1 MLSQSTLILIHI
13 AHILYSNLS
22 QSTCQKLKHTY
33 SSCTHRTIPTQT
45 RSIAGCRCAR
55 SISRGWA
62 RWERREF
69 SVRIV
74 FKVAVS
80 CTLSW
85 GCPDLILG
93 MGGALVSPDT
103 LESDQKKLVGS
114 GMMFEAESADA
125 LRKILEE
132 DIYWTSNVVSN
143 IPKLITAPPRN

>member
-1 MLSQSTLILIHI
+1 MLSQSTLILLHI
-13 AHILYSNLS
+13 THILYSNLS
-22 QSTCQKLKHTY
+22 QSICQKLKHTY
-33 SSCTHRTIPTQT
+33 SSYTHRTIPTQT
-45 RSIAGCRCAR
+45 RSIADWQCAR

-62 RWERREF
+62 HWERRAF

-74 FKVAVS
+74 VKVAVS
-80 CTLSW
+80 LTVS
-85 GCPDLILG
+85 CPNLIIG

-143 IPKLITAPPRN
+143 MPKLITAPPRN